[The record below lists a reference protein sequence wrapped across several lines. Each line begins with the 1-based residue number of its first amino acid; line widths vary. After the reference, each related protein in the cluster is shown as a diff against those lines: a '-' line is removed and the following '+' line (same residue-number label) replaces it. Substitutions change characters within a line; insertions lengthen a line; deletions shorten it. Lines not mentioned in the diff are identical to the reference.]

1 MGDLQA
7 GGQLL
12 ALGVLVTRARA
23 LKRSREAE
31 RRLAKVVGGKR
42 NPSTGRPDVPDVE
55 TSSHAFE
62 LKSWQ
67 SLPDWLHEAWAQAE
81 RCASS
86 VNKDPILVLEARRPG
101 GQNIRYYVVEE
112 SVWQSLVG

>member
-31 RRLAKVVGGKR
+31 RRLAKVVGGTR

-55 TSSHAFE
+55 TDEIAYE

-67 SLPDWLHEAWAQAE
+67 SLPDWLHEAIDQAR
-81 RCASS
+81 RCSDS
-86 VNKDPILVLEARRPG
+86 VNKLSVLVLEERRPG
-101 GQNIRYYVVEE
+101 GQNVRLYVLEE
-112 SVWQSLVG
+112 EEWLRFQ